1 MAFPQRNGRFW
12 SGESTRHSKSYLG
25 LNMNQGFV
33 CDNSDILRCLSC
45 TRDPVW
51 GMLLELLLLRGPKSN
66 TLLEAGLSQG
76 FIQSGLGNL
85 LRTEPAQPWGSC
97 PTAWLF
103 PQWGFILSSVSIVS
117 PLRPHCPFSSSPRFH
132 LLADLLSMW
141 VLLGAFPSP
150 AGQSYFPGF

>member
-1 MAFPQRNGRFW
+1 
-12 SGESTRHSKSYLG
+12 
-25 LNMNQGFV
+25 MNQGFV

-51 GMLLELLLLRGPKSN
+51 GMLLEPLLLRGLKSN
-66 TLLEAGLSQG
+66 MWLEPGLSQG

-117 PLRPHCPFSSSPRFH
+117 PLRPHCPFSSSPGSIFS
-132 LLADLLSMW
+132 LT
-141 VLLGAFPSP
+141 VGAARSFPFS
-150 AGQSYFPGF
+150 SWTILFSRILMCFMEEE